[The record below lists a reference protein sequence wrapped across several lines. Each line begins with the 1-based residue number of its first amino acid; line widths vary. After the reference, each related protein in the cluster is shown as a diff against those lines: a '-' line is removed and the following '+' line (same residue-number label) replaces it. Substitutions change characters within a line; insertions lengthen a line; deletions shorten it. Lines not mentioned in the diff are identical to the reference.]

1 MKKENMEMIVSL
13 LSLKEDV
20 NNVCPRCGGR
30 LYPENQYPY
39 GGGLSVSR
47 LCAVSICPKCGME
60 EALSDWNRSG
70 GRSTEDFQRYVS
82 GELQKWYAFRQLL
95 ERLHERSFRAV
106 FIQSMESNL
115 YSGTNTDG
123 NEVRVLLEQGK
134 GMEVKTRHKEK
145 PRWYECIHYDACG
158 YQEGVTYESLGD
170 KL

>member
-70 GRSTEDFQRYVS
+70 GRSTEDFQRYVAT
-82 GELQKWYAFRQLL
+82 K
-95 ERLHERSFRAV
+95 RA
-106 FIQSMESNL
+106 
-115 YSGTNTDG
+115 
-123 NEVRVLLEQGK
+123 
-134 GMEVKTRHKEK
+134 
-145 PRWYECIHYDACG
+145 
-158 YQEGVTYESLGD
+158 
-170 KL
+170 